1 MEYLWQSD
9 STRVRK
15 KLAELVYHSAAVLQ
29 HEFKDYLNQVIQLI
43 IQMFELLRHKEGND
57 TNTVIR
63 ILMIFHKFSSI
74 LWCPVAF
81 LSLIIGKCPTNS
93 VTVRHA
99 LEFKLSSR

>member
-43 IQMFELLRHKEGND
+43 IQMFELLRHKEGKLYLL
-57 TNTVIR
+57 VI
-63 ILMIFHKFSSI
+63 LKIFHTFSS
-74 LWCPVAF
+74 
-81 LSLIIGKCPTNS
+81 
-93 VTVRHA
+93 R
-99 LEFKLSSR
+99 